1 MKFYMK
7 KAYVTGATGA
17 IGMALVAELLKN
29 NIEVKV
35 FLRKDSE
42 RSGRIAESFGEELK
56 SGNISVEYVSLEELK
71 HFMENVYTQGRQ
83 DSVFYHLGWSGTFGK
98 LRNDAGLQ
106 QKNVEYTLDA
116 VRLAGRLGCTKFIGV
131 GSQAEYGRVST
142 RLTPD
147 TDTAPENEYGRAK
160 LAAGIRSAEL
170 CRGLGLRHSWVR
182 VLSVYG
188 PFDGRNT
195 MIMSVIRGL
204 LSGERVS
211 LTKGEQIWNYLY
223 SGDAARALL
232 MLGASSLS
240 VQSRTYCLAG
250 EAEGGL
256 REYILRLCRAAGA
269 DESLLGFGEIPYG
282 SAQVMYLTADISR
295 LWQDVGFV
303 PETTFDD
310 GIKKTIEWVRTYGIP
325 LYGY

>member
-131 GSQAEYGRVST
+131 GSQAEYGVRNT
-142 RLTPD
+142 TMRE
-147 TDTAPENEYGRAK
+147 TDELHPLSEYGK
-160 LAAGIRSAEL
+160 
-170 CRGLGLRHSWVR
+170 
-182 VLSVYG
+182 
-188 PFDGRNT
+188 
-195 MIMSVIRGL
+195 
-204 LSGERVS
+204 
-211 LTKGEQIWNYLY
+211 
-223 SGDAARALL
+223 
-232 MLGASSLS
+232 
-240 VQSRTYCLAG
+240 
-250 EAEGGL
+250 
-256 REYILRLCRAAGA
+256 
-269 DESLLGFGEIPYG
+269 
-282 SAQVMYLTADISR
+282 
-295 LWQDVGFV
+295 
-303 PETTFDD
+303 
-310 GIKKTIEWVRTYGIP
+310 
-325 LYGY
+325 

>member
-1 MKFYMK
+1 MK

-71 HFMENVYTQGRQ
+71 HFMENVYTRGRQ
-83 DSVFYHLGWSGTFGK
+83 DRVFYHLGWSGTFGK

-160 LAAGIRSAEL
+160 LAAGVSSREL
-170 CRGLGLRHSWVR
+170 CRELGIEHAWVR

-188 PFDGRNT
+188 PYDGMNT
-195 MIMSVIRGL
+195 MITSVIRGL
-204 LSGERVS
+204 LKGDRVS
-211 LTKGEQIWNYLY
+211 LTKGEQMWNYLY
-223 SGDAARALL
+223 SEDAGKELYL
-232 MLGASSLS
+232 LGAKA
-240 VQSRTYCLAG
+240 VRNGAVYILAG
-250 EAEGGL
+250 SEEHSL
-256 REYILRLCRAAGA
+256 KEYVVRLCRAMDA
-269 DESLLGFGEIPYG
+269 DDKLLGFGDVLYG
-282 SAQVMYLTADISR
+282 AGQVMCLTADISA
-295 LWQDVGFV
+295 LCSDTGYIPDTIF
-303 PETTFDD
+303 ED
-310 GIKKTIEWVRTYGIP
+310 GIKKTAEWVKS
-325 LYGY
+325 LS

>member
-1 MKFYMK
+1 MK

-17 IGMALVAELLKN
+17 IGMALVAELLQN
-29 NIEVKV
+29 NIEVTV

-56 SGNISVEYVSLEELK
+56 RGNLSVEYVSLEELK
-71 HFMENVYTQGRQ
+71 HFMENVYTPGRQ

-116 VRLAGRLGCTKFIGV
+116 VRLADRLGCTKFIGV

-160 LAAGIRSAEL
+160 LAAGVSSREL
-170 CRGLGLRHSWVR
+170 CRELGIEHAWVR

-188 PFDGRNT
+188 PYDGMNT
-195 MIMSVIRGL
+195 MITSVIRGL
-204 LSGERVS
+204 LKGDRVS
-211 LTKGEQIWNYLY
+211 LTKGEQMWNYLY
-223 SGDAARALL
+223 SEDAGKELYL
-232 MLGASSLS
+232 LGAKA
-240 VQSRTYCLAG
+240 VRNGAVYILAG
-250 EAEGGL
+250 SEEHSL
-256 REYILRLCRAAGA
+256 KEYVVRLCRAMDA
-269 DESLLGFGEIPYG
+269 DDKLLGFGDVPYG
-282 SAQVMYLTADISR
+282 AGQVMCLTADIGTLCS
-295 LWQDVGFV
+295 DTGYI
-303 PETTFDD
+303 PDTTFED
-310 GIKKTIEWVRTYGIP
+310 GIKKTAEWVKS
-325 LYGY
+325 LS

>member
-1 MKFYMK
+1 MK

-71 HFMENVYTQGRQ
+71 HFMENVYTPGRQ

-116 VRLAGRLGCTKFIGV
+116 VRLADRLGCTKFIGV

-160 LAAGIRSAEL
+160 LAAGVSSREL
-170 CRGLGLRHSWVR
+170 CRELGIEHAWVR

-188 PFDGRNT
+188 PYDGMNT
-195 MIMSVIRGL
+195 MITSVIRGL
-204 LSGERVS
+204 LKGDRVS
-211 LTKGEQIWNYLY
+211 LTKGEQMWNYLY
-223 SGDAARALL
+223 SEDAGKELYL
-232 MLGASSLS
+232 LGAKA
-240 VQSRTYCLAG
+240 VRNGAVYILAG
-250 EAEGGL
+250 SEEHSL
-256 REYILRLCRAAGA
+256 KEYVVRLCRAMDA
-269 DESLLGFGEIPYG
+269 DDKLLGCSVWCGTG
-282 SAQVMYLTADISR
+282 
-295 LWQDVGFV
+295 DVPDCRYKCIVFRYRIH
-303 PETTFDD
+303 T
-310 GIKKTIEWVRTYGIP
+310 
-325 LYGY
+325 GYHIRGWN

>member
-1 MKFYMK
+1 MNFYMK

-29 NIEVKV
+29 NIEVTV

-71 HFMENVYTQGRQ
+71 HFMENVYTPGQQ

-98 LRNDAGLQ
+98 LRNDAVLQ

-116 VRLAGRLGCTKFIGV
+116 VRLADRLGCTKFIGV

-147 TDTAPENEYGRAK
+147 TDTVPENEYGRAK
-160 LAAGIRSAEL
+160 LAAGVSSREL
-170 CRGLGLRHSWVR
+170 CRELGIEHAWVR

-188 PFDGRNT
+188 PYDGMNT
-195 MIMSVIRGL
+195 MITSVIRGL
-204 LSGERVS
+204 LKGDRVS
-211 LTKGEQIWNYLY
+211 LTKGEQMWNYLY
-223 SGDAARALL
+223 SEDAGKELYL
-232 MLGASSLS
+232 LGAKA
-240 VQSRTYCLAG
+240 VRNGAVYILAG
-250 EAEGGL
+250 SEEHSL
-256 REYILRLCRAAGA
+256 KEYVVRLCRAMDA
-269 DESLLGFGEIPYG
+269 DDKLLGFGDVPYG
-282 SAQVMYLTADISR
+282 AGQVMCLTADIGTLCS
-295 LWQDVGFV
+295 DTGYI
-303 PETTFDD
+303 PDTTFED
-310 GIKKTIEWVRTYGIP
+310 GIKKTAEWVKS
-325 LYGY
+325 LS

>member
-1 MKFYMK
+1 MK

-17 IGMALVAELLKN
+17 IGMALVAELLQN
-29 NIEVKV
+29 NIEVTV

-56 SGNISVEYVSLEELK
+56 RGNLSVEYVSLEELK
-71 HFMENVYTQGRQ
+71 HFMENVYTPGRQ

-116 VRLAGRLGCTKFIGV
+116 VRLADRLGCTKFIGV

-160 LAAGIRSAEL
+160 LAAGVSSREL
-170 CRGLGLRHSWVR
+170 CRELGIEHAWVR

-188 PFDGRNT
+188 PYDGMNT
-195 MIMSVIRGL
+195 MITSVIRGL
-204 LSGERVS
+204 LKGDRVS
-211 LTKGEQIWNYLY
+211 LTKGEQMWNYLY
-223 SGDAARALL
+223 SEDAGKELYL
-232 MLGASSLS
+232 LGAKA
-240 VQSRTYCLAG
+240 VRNGAVYILAG
-250 EAEGGL
+250 SEEHSL
-256 REYILRLCRAAGA
+256 KEYVVRLCRAMDA
-269 DESLLGFGEIPYG
+269 DDKLLGFGDVPYG
-282 SAQVMYLTADISR
+282 AGQVMCLTADIGTLCS
-295 LWQDVGFV
+295 DTGYI
-303 PETTFDD
+303 PDTTFED
-310 GIKKTIEWVRTYGIP
+310 GIKKTAEWVKSHS
-325 LYGY
+325 

>member
-1 MKFYMK
+1 MK

-29 NIEVKV
+29 NIEVTV

-71 HFMENVYTQGRQ
+71 HFMENVYIPGRQ

-116 VRLAGRLGCTKFIGV
+116 VRLADRLGCTKFIGV

-160 LAAGIRSAEL
+160 LAAGVSSREL
-170 CRGLGLRHSWVR
+170 CRELGIEHAWVR

-188 PFDGRNT
+188 PYDGMNT
-195 MIMSVIRGL
+195 MITSVIRGL
-204 LSGERVS
+204 LKGDRVS
-211 LTKGEQIWNYLY
+211 LTKGEQMWNYLY
-223 SGDAARALL
+223 SEDAGKELYL
-232 MLGASSLS
+232 LGAKA
-240 VQSRTYCLAG
+240 VRNGAVYILAG
-250 EAEGGL
+250 SEEHSL
-256 REYILRLCRAAGA
+256 KEYVVRLCRAMDA
-269 DESLLGFGEIPYG
+269 DDKLLGFGDVLYG
-282 SAQVMYLTADISR
+282 AGQVMCLTADISA
-295 LWQDVGFV
+295 LCSDTGYI
-303 PETTFDD
+303 PDTTFED
-310 GIKKTIEWVRTYGIP
+310 GIKKTAEWVKS
-325 LYGY
+325 LS